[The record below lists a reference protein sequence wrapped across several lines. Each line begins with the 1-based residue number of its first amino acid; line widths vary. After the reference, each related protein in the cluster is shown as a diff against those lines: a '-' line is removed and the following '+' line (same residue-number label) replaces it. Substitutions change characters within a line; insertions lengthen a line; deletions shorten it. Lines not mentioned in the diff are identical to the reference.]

1 MKKILALA
9 LAVLML
15 ATTVVALA
23 SCGETGDRVKV
34 IDIALSEEAY
44 AFCVNKEDTELLAKV
59 NEYLAKIQ
67 GDGTFDEICDND
79 WNKDDDLGCRKDCPH
94 MGP

>member
-1 MKKILALA
+1 MRYNEQRANALQKQRPSARGLILKGKIVMKKILALA

-44 AFCVNKEDTELLAKV
+44 AFCVNKESK
-59 NEYLAKIQ
+59 EYIKTA
-67 GDGTFDEICDND
+67 
-79 WNKDDDLGCRKDCPH
+79 
-94 MGP
+94 